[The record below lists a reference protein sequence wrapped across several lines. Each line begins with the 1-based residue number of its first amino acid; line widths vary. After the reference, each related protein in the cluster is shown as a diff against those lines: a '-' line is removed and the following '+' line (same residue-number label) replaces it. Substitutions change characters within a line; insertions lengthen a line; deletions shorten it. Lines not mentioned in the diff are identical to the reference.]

1 MSTMPPGNFFPSRAL
16 TGPGPSTSMT
26 AWAAGPRLIGAD
38 GSRTEY
44 AWAPTGYLNSTI
56 DRTPDGMETSRHELW
71 VDALGTLRY

>member
-1 MSTMPPGNFFPSRAL
+1 
-16 TGPGPSTSMT
+16 MT